1 MDLHEFIEKFRENI
15 IERVA
20 QDSKPLYHPGQDR
33 KEAYDLIKHIPRR
46 PIACQIDA
54 VGGIVKALRS
64 RDSAVLV
71 GEMGLGKTYISIAA
85 SSALGYAKTLVI
97 CPPHLVGKWKREIK
111 LTLPRA
117 HVEITEKIADIE
129 RALCDLDDYVAERQ
143 LYGLGHTL
151 RLRREPLFVILSRE
165 KAKLGYYWKGHA
177 GKLKDGTLVCPK
189 CRDPLLDRDE
199 VPLTEEALNKKRRKC
214 KNCQEPL
221 WEADGKGP
229 RRFPLA
235 TYLKNKYPRLF
246 DLVVSD
252 ECHEFKG
259 AATAQGIALD
269 HLAKAAKKT
278 LALTGTLLGGYS
290 SNLFYLLYR
299 VSREIQREFK
309 FKDIKRWMELYG
321 VLEKITYV
329 SNDEEGRA
337 SLKKAQEVRWH
348 ERPGISPALIPELLP
363 KTIFLKLSDLNIALP
378 PYREVVH
385 PINMEE
391 EQKAAYKAFQEDL
404 LSELRAALHA
414 GSRRLL
420 GKYLQALLGYS
431 DSPWVKET
439 ISDGNRVIA
448 ESTPLKEDKLYP
460 KEMELLRICQEAKK
474 AGRRTVVYAI
484 HTDTRDLTERLKRI
498 LEENGL
504 RADILRASKVRAK
517 KREEWIQNNRSDVL
531 ITHPRNV
538 QTGLDLV
545 DFPEVVWY
553 QQDYSVYI
561 LRQASRR
568 SWRIGQTKPVN
579 VHYLFYQSSI
589 QDKAIRLNIQKLR
602 AALLTEGDLVDEG
615 LVTEAEEDSLI
626 SLAKA
631 IISQSNE
638 TVSLESE
645 LNKLNG
651 LNIENDPILPPGA
664 SVEGIQEEPSED
676 IRQTQEKRTD
686 KRSDAEIIGKL
697 ETLRKVR
704 AESGRKRSRRQAV
717 NVDQLALFAS

>member
-1 MDLHEFIEKFRENI
+1 MNLYDFL
-15 IERVA
+15 ERYRQAVVELVA
-20 QDSKPLYHPGQDR
+20 QDSKPLYRPGADR

-54 VGGIVKALRS
+54 IGGIVKALRS
-64 RDSAVLV
+64 RDSAILV

-85 SSALGYAKTLVI
+85 VSALGYTRILVL
-97 CPPHLVGKWKREIK
+97 CPPHLVAKWKREIK

-117 HVEITEKIADIE
+117 HVEIAEKIGDIE
-129 RALCDLDDYVAERQ
+129 RAL
-143 LYGLGHTL
+143 
-151 RLRREPLFVILSRE
+151 RLRTEPLFVVLSRE
-165 KAKLGYYWKGHA
+165 KSKLGYYWKGHA
-177 GKLKDGTLVCPK
+177 KRQRDGTLACPK
-189 CRDPLLDRDE
+189 CSIVLLDRDE
-199 VPLTEEALNKKRRKC
+199 VPLTEEALNAKRRKC
-214 KNCQEPL
+214 KNCHEPL

-246 DLVVSD
+246 DALLAD
-252 ECHEFKG
+252 ECHEYKG

-269 HLAKAAKKT
+269 HLGKAARKT

-299 VSREIQREFK
+299 ISPEIHREFK

-321 VLEKITYV
+321 VLEKITYI

-378 PYREVVH
+378 PYHEIVH
-385 PINMEE
+385 PVAMEE
-391 EQKAAYKAFQEDL
+391 EQRGAYKAFQEDL
-404 LSELRAALHA
+404 LAELRAALNQ

-439 ISDGNRVIA
+439 ISDGSRVIA
-448 ESTPLKEDKLYP
+448 ESRTLKEDKLYP
-460 KEMELLRICQEAKK
+460 KEMELIRICQAAKK
-474 AGRRTVVYAI
+474 AGRKTVVYAI
-484 HTDTRDLTERLKRI
+484 HTDTRDLTERLKGI
-498 LEENGL
+498 LEESGL
-504 RADILRASKVRAK
+504 KADILQASKVRPK
-517 KREEWIQNNRSDVL
+517 KREEWIQSNRSDVL

-538 QTGLDLV
+538 QTGLDLI

-579 VHYLFYQSSI
+579 VHYLFYETSI
-589 QDKAIRLNIQKLR
+589 QEKAIKLNVEKLR
-602 AALLTEGDLVDEG
+602 TALLTEGDLVEEG
-615 LVTEAEEDSLI
+615 LVSQGDEDSLI
-626 SLAKA
+626 ELAKA
-631 IISQSNE
+631 IISRSNE

-645 LNKLNG
+645 LNKLNSLG
-651 LNIENDPILPPGA
+651 NENDHILPPGDNA
-664 SVEGIQEEPSED
+664 EGIEEGPIED
-676 IRQTQEKRTD
+676 LRQPENTD
-686 KRSDAEIIGKL
+686 GKKRSDAEIIDQL
-697 ETLRKVR
+697 ETLRKLR
-704 AESGRKRSRRQAV
+704 AEPTRQRRRRQAV

>member
-1 MDLHEFIEKFRENI
+1 MGIKEFIERFRESI
-15 IERVA
+15 VDQVA
-20 QDSKPLYHPGQDR
+20 KDSHPLYRPGVDR
-33 KEAYDLIKHIPRR
+33 KEAYDLIKHISRR

-64 RDSAVLV
+64 RDSAILV

-85 SSALGYAKTLVI
+85 SSALGYTKTLVV
-97 CPPHLVGKWKREIK
+97 CPPHLVGKWKREVK

-117 HVEITEKIADIE
+117 HVEIAEKIADIE
-129 RALCDLDDYVAERQ
+129 RA
-143 LYGLGHTL
+143 L

-177 GKLKDGTLVCPK
+177 QTQKDGTLACPK
-189 CRDPLLDRDE
+189 CRTMILDRDE
-199 VPLTEEALNKKRRKC
+199 VPLTEQALNKKRRKC
-214 KNCQEPL
+214 KNCNEPL
-221 WEADGKGP
+221 WEADRKGP
-229 RRFPLA
+229 RRYPLA
-235 TYLKNKYPRLF
+235 TYLKNKHRRCF
-246 DLVVSD
+246 DVLVSD

-269 HLAKAAKKT
+269 HLGKAAKKI

-290 SNLFYLLYR
+290 SNLFYLFYR
-299 VSREIQREFK
+299 IAREIQKDFR
-309 FKDIKRWMELYG
+309 FKDIKKWMELYG
-321 VLEKITYV
+321 VLEKITYI
-329 SNDEEGRA
+329 SNEEEGRA
-337 SLKKAQEVRWH
+337 SLKKAQEVRWN

-378 PYREVVH
+378 PFRELTCPVD
-385 PINMEE
+385 MGE

-404 LSELRAALHA
+404 LTELRTALHQ

-439 ISDGNRVIA
+439 INDGNRVIA

-460 KEMELLRICQEAKK
+460 KEIELVKICQEAKN
-474 AGRRTVVYAI
+474 AGRKTVVYAI

-498 LEENGL
+498 LQENGL
-504 RADILRASKVRAK
+504 RADILKASKVKAR
-517 KREEWIQNNRSDVL
+517 KREEWIQSNRSDVL
-531 ITHPRNV
+531 ISHPKSV
-538 QTGLDLV
+538 ATGLDLV

-579 VHYLFYQSSI
+579 VHYLFYKGSI
-589 QDKAIRLNIQKLR
+589 QEKAIRLNIQKLR

-615 LVTEAEEDSLI
+615 LVSQAEEDGLI
-626 SLAKA
+626 SLVKA
-631 IISQSNE
+631 IISQSDE
-638 TVSLESE
+638 KASLESE
-645 LNKLNG
+645 FERLRALN
-651 LNIENDPILPPGA
+651 DDSDFILPEQD
-664 SVEGIQEEPSED
+664 SLQEPSE
-676 IRQTQEKRTD
+676 EKTEV
-686 KRSDAEIIGKL
+686 KAEEPTEPEKL
-697 ETLRKVR
+697 EL
-704 AESGRKRSRRQAV
+704 
-717 NVDQLALFAS
+717 